1 MEERKCYS
9 VPAIH
14 ISHPCP
20 VPFYTCPPPL
30 AYKFHFYFFKE
41 RTSWEIRSYRN
52 QDGVGN
58 YNGDSSLV
66 LPLLGLGQGTWGDSW
81 ILRGKEKV
89 VGLCS
94 FLHGHES
101 RPRLSFPE
109 APTVMSI
116 PYHWHVSQ
124 HSKDCRSAWGV
135 HMLYNR
141 EKQQARAWRPSTG
154 CRWLTPSSLA
164 TIQTIVR
171 WG

>member
-1 MEERKCYS
+1 MLNPRSKCS
-9 VPAIH
+9 KSSPVLNHHSTGRWRRENATLCLQFKFPIHVPFSFTH
-14 ISHPCP
+14 ISQ
-20 VPFYTCPPPL
+20 TL
-30 AYKFHFYFFKE
+30 NYKFHFYFFKE

-124 HSKDCRSAWGV
+124 HSKDCRSA
-135 HMLYNR
+135 
-141 EKQQARAWRPSTG
+141 
-154 CRWLTPSSLA
+154 
-164 TIQTIVR
+164 
-171 WG
+171 